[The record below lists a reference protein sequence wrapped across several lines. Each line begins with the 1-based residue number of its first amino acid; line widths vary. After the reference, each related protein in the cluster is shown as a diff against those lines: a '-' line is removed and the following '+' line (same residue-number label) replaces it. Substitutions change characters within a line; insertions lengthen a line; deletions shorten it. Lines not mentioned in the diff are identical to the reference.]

1 MVAANTELAK
11 KLDELERRVADH
23 DEAITSV
30 VRAIRELMAPM
41 EPTPKRRIGFIQ
53 D

>member
-1 MVAANTELAK
+1 
-11 KLDELERRVADH
+11 
-23 DEAITSV
+23 